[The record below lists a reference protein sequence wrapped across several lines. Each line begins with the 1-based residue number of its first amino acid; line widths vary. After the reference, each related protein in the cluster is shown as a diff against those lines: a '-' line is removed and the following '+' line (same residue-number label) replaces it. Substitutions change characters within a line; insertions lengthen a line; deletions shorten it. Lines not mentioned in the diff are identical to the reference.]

1 MPADPQLAELA
12 RRVGEFH
19 ITDRAMSEAQRGIS
33 AAIASGETSPRETR
47 RYLEAVRR
55 YFSGFENE
63 ARAHLRDLDRR
74 LEQLHQV
81 QFNLTAERGVA
92 AKRIEV
98 THGVL
103 ADADALERSIA

>member
-1 MPADPQLAELA
+1 MPVDPQLAELA

-19 ITDRAMSEAQRGIS
+19 ITDRAMGEAQRAIS
-33 AAIASGETSPRETR
+33 AAIASDRADARETQ
-47 RYLEAVRR
+47 RYLAAVRH
-55 YFSGFENE
+55 YFSGFESE

-98 THGVL
+98 TRGVL
-103 ADADALERSIA
+103 ADAAALERSTA